1 MKDKRRIIAI
11 FIIVAIVA
19 ALAAVATFFVIK
31 SAKNEAKGSS
41 QMTETATEDSSDKED
56 PQHTGDNAGSMS
68 VTTDEGASADET
80 QILSAS
86 TVAENSNLTFGIDV
100 SKYQGTIKWDKVA
113 AGGIDFRRGGP
124 IPGGQNEDSFRPFQG
139 QEGGGRKAH
148 HVVRLFAGTSRCTLF
163 TIS

>member
-1 MKDKRRIIAI
+1 MNDKRKIIAI

-68 VTTDEGASADET
+68 VTSDDGASADET

-86 TVAENSNLTFGIDV
+86 SVAENSNLTFGIDV
-100 SKYQGTIKWDKVA
+100 SKY
-113 AGGIDFRRGGP
+113 
-124 IPGGQNEDSFRPFQG
+124 
-139 QEGGGRKAH
+139 
-148 HVVRLFAGTSRCTLF
+148 
-163 TIS
+163 

>member
-1 MKDKRRIIAI
+1 MNDKRKIIAI

-41 QMTETATEDSSDKED
+41 QMTETATEDSSDKDD

-68 VTTDEGASADET
+68 VTSDDGASADET

-86 TVAENSNLTFGIDV
+86 SVAENSNLTFGIDV

-113 AGGIDFRRGGP
+113 AGGIDFVNDTCGRTEPRKQARCVLIQMQDTTCRR
-124 IPGGQNEDSFRPFQG
+124 R
-139 QEGGGRKAH
+139 RKMA
-148 HVVRLFAGTSRCTLF
+148 
-163 TIS
+163 

>member
-1 MKDKRRIIAI
+1 MNDKRKIIAI

-86 TVAENSNLTFGIDV
+86 TVAENSNPTFGIDV

-113 AGGIDFRRGGP
+113 AGGIDFRRAVKNGL
-124 IPGGQNEDSFRPFQG
+124 PFDG
-139 QEGGGRKAH
+139 SSNGKKRGDAGGG
-148 HVVRLFAGTSRCTLF
+148 CTGDETDLPGVLWELG
-163 TIS
+163 IRS

>member
-1 MKDKRRIIAI
+1 MNDKRKIIAI

-68 VTTDEGASADET
+68 VTADDGASADRKST
-80 QILSAS
+80 RLNSSHQPQSRMPSSA
-86 TVAENSNLTFGIDV
+86 
-100 SKYQGTIKWDKVA
+100 
-113 AGGIDFRRGGP
+113 
-124 IPGGQNEDSFRPFQG
+124 
-139 QEGGGRKAH
+139 
-148 HVVRLFAGTSRCTLF
+148 
-163 TIS
+163 

>member
-1 MKDKRRIIAI
+1 MNDKRRIIAI

-41 QMTETATEDSSDKED
+41 QMTEIATEDSSDKDD
-56 PQHTGDNAGSMS
+56 PQHMGDNAGSMS
-68 VTTDEGASADET
+68 VTSDDGASADET

-86 TVAENSNLTFGIDV
+86 SVAENSNLTFGIDV

-113 AGGIDFRRGGP
+113 AGGIDFRRASQQRCRVPVRRSRMGRGRPGIPAVRGDPPGP
-124 IPGGQNEDSFRPFQG
+124 GLS
-139 QEGGGRKAH
+139 
-148 HVVRLFAGTSRCTLF
+148 L
-163 TIS
+163 

>member
-1 MKDKRRIIAI
+1 MNDKRKIIAI

-68 VTTDEGASADET
+68 VTLMMVLLRMRHRYCLQA
-80 QILSAS
+80 LLRK
-86 TVAENSNLTFGIDV
+86 TVI
-100 SKYQGTIKWDKVA
+100 
-113 AGGIDFRRGGP
+113 
-124 IPGGQNEDSFRPFQG
+124 
-139 QEGGGRKAH
+139 
-148 HVVRLFAGTSRCTLF
+148 
-163 TIS
+163 

>member
-1 MKDKRRIIAI
+1 MNDKRKIIAI

-68 VTTDEGASADET
+68 VTADDGASADET

-113 AGGIDFRRGGP
+113 AVVKFLHVCDWFLHDLLDQIIIFTFVDFFYTFL
-124 IPGGQNEDSFRPFQG
+124 QM
-139 QEGGGRKAH
+139 
-148 HVVRLFAGTSRCTLF
+148 FALTTVSVSIATARF
-163 TIS
+163 

>member
-1 MKDKRRIIAI
+1 MNDKRKIIAI

-19 ALAAVATFFVIK
+19 AFAAVATFFVIK

-86 TVAENSNLTFGIDV
+86 SVAENSNLTSELMYLNIR
-100 SKYQGTIKWDKVA
+100 A
-113 AGGIDFRRGGP
+113 
-124 IPGGQNEDSFRPFQG
+124 
-139 QEGGGRKAH
+139 
-148 HVVRLFAGTSRCTLF
+148 L
-163 TIS
+163 

>member
-1 MKDKRRIIAI
+1 MNDKRKIIAI

-31 SAKNEAKGSS
+31 SAKKEARGSS

-56 PQHTGDNAGSMS
+56 PQHTGGNAGSMS
-68 VTTDEGASADET
+68 ATSDDGASADET

-86 TVAENSNLTFGIDV
+86 SVAENSKLTFGIDV

-113 AGGIDFRRGGP
+113 AGGIDFRRGFKKSGVP
-124 IPGGQNEDSFRPFQG
+124 AEL
-139 QEGGGRKAH
+139 
-148 HVVRLFAGTSRCTLF
+148 VRGAAAKMLEFELAATLRDQ
-163 TIS
+163 IIELRGK